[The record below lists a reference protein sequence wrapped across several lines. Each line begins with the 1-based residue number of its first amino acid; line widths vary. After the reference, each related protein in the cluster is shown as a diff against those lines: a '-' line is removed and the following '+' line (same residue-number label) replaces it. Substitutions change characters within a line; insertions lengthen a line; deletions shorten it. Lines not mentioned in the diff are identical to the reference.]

1 MLAVIPVTLIISE
14 LIITLLMMFHCN
26 ELNGEWPRMDMRE
39 DRLLALVGLLI
50 VGLITVV
57 VLFTLTWL
65 SDVRRI
71 PAQPSSQQ
79 TCLPENYH
87 PS

>member
-1 MLAVIPVTLIISE
+1 
-14 LIITLLMMFHCN
+14 
-26 ELNGEWPRMDMRE
+26 MDTRE

-50 VGLITVV
+50 VGLITVL

-71 PAQPSSQQ
+71 PAQPSRPQ
-79 TCLPENYH
+79 TCLSANVH